1 MAQARISRTGMDRAC
16 SAYRQVWTGAA
27 LIAAAAA
34 LAGCAAIAPLAEQA
48 KSGVQDLVEASNLTP
63 LGVNPAS
70 PIAADAERAEQ
81 VNGPIPSFAGVPPRP
96 GDVRPPA
103 AYKTEVLAVVGDK
116 RALNRW
122 ANANPPGV
130 DDAKAT
136 EAYAE
141 AQRRRVGN
149 EAPVAATKQ
158 GETEAFVRKGR
169 QAVGQSDQPP
179 QPTH

>member
-1 MAQARISRTGMDRAC
+1 MDRAC

-27 LIAAAAA
+27 IIAAAAA

-81 VNGPIPSFAGVPPRP
+81 VNGPIPSFASVPPKP
-96 GDVRPPA
+96 GDVRPPT
-103 AYKTEVLAVVGDK
+103 AYKAEVVAIVGQ
-116 RALNRW
+116 RRSLNRW
-122 ANANPPGV
+122 TSANPPGV
-130 DDAKAT
+130 LDAKAT

-141 AQRRRVGN
+141 VQRRRVGN
-149 EAPVAATKQ
+149 EPPVAATKQ

-169 QAVGQSDQPP
+169 QAVGQPDQPSP
-179 QPTH
+179 PAH